1 MLNVVPEEME
11 WYVTGKLFCRATV
24 MGRRAAADGDESD
37 NCTRQGLELKSDDML
52 PKLLARIE
60 IKLIV
65 IADDIDDDDAE
76 GTVMLAGAM
85 T

>member
-11 WYVTGKLFCRATV
+11 WYVTGKLFCRTTV
-24 MGRRAAADGDESD
+24 MGRRAAVDVDESD

-60 IKLIV
+60 IKLIF
-65 IADDIDDDDAE
+65 IADDMDGDDAE
-76 GTVMLAGAM
+76 CTMMLAGAM